1 MERRLLLHKGH
12 TQIVVSPF
20 EVLKVEPDAE
30 AEAIEVAYR
39 ERVKSAHP
47 DHGGSVRAF
56 QTVRNAYERIQAGYD
71 ETDHA
76 QEIAESEG
84 ISEETET
91 LDPEATRIEYL
102 DYEIIQ
108 EEGWQ
113 LTDEDL
119 FEKAAKTE
127 LTGVQHG
134 EFLIKGDQTLLEAA
148 EEQDLVWPYACR
160 GGACT
165 NCAVAVIEGK
175 MPMPSNHILPSSM
188 TDRRIRLSCLTT
200 PISDKAKIVFN
211 VKHLPGLDDLRLPLS
226 RFNRAELDD

>member
-1 MERRLLLHKGH
+1 MERRLLLDKRRTSH
-12 TQIVVSPF
+12 VVSPF
-20 EVLKVEPDAE
+20 EVLKIEPDAE
-30 AEAIEVAYR
+30 EEAIEVAYR
-39 ERVKSAHP
+39 ECVKSAHP

-71 ETDHA
+71 KTDHA
-76 QEIAESEG
+76 QETAESEG
-84 ISEETET
+84 TEAETET

-102 DYEIIQ
+102 DYEVIQ

-113 LTDEDL
+113 LTDDGL
-119 FEKAAKTE
+119 FEKAAETE
-127 LTGVQHG
+127 LSGVQHG
-134 EFLIKGDQTLLEAA
+134 EFVIGGDQTLLEAA
-148 EEQDLVWPYACR
+148 EQQNLVWPYACR

-165 NCAVAVIEGK
+165 NCAVAVIEGE

-188 TDRRIRLSCLTT
+188 TDRGIRLSCLTT